1 MSVSYRVEGNR
12 FAAEKARLRVP
23 YPPGPG
29 PVGLLPN
36 GWDMMPD
43 GKRAVVVRPDD
54 DGAER
59 RMMFLLNF
67 GDELRR
73 RLAESH

>member
-1 MSVSYRVEGNR
+1 MIAPLTSRTAV
-12 FAAEKARLRVP
+12 RLR
-23 YPPGPG
+23 
-29 PVGLLPN
+29 
-36 GWDMMPD
+36 DMMPD
-43 GKRAVVVRPDD
+43 GKRSVVVRPDD